1 VRAPVV
7 GFIRFMADF
16 LSEAYDLAFAGPV
29 VLALGG
35 NAVVRPGQRGDI
47 YEQFAATRESVEPL
61 VPLIRDGAAL
71 VITHGNGPQVGDL
84 LIMAES
90 ARERVPEIPL
100 GVLVADTQ
108 GQMGYMIQQTLRNR
122 LALEGIERNVVTV
135 VTQVLVDK
143 DDPKLTEYTK
153 PVGPFMDE
161 SVAKLRMAQSELR
174 MVEDSGRGWRRV
186 VPSPEP
192 TAIVEMDTIKGLVDA
207 GVIIVTA
214 GGGGIPVYY
223 EEDGRLEGIDAVVD
237 KDRASAVLAR
247 GLGAPLF
254 VLATSVDKVYL
265 DFNKPEQRPLDLVT
279 LEDAR
284 LYYAEGHF
292 AAGSMG
298 PKVESIISFLEDGG
312 RRAVVTTPAGVLEAL
327 RGRTGTHF
335 TA

>member
-1 VRAPVV
+1 MINVS
-7 GFIRFMADF
+7 
-16 LSEAYDLAFAGPV
+16 SEAYELAFAGPV

-35 NAVVRPGQRGDI
+35 NAMVKPGQRGDV
-47 YEQFAATRESVEPL
+47 YEQFAATRKSVEPL

-90 ARERVPEIPL
+90 ARDRVPEIPL

-122 LALEGIERNVVTV
+122 LAREGIKRNVVTV

-153 PVGPFMDE
+153 PVGPSMDE
-161 SVAKLRMAQSELR
+161 TVAKLRMAQSEVR
-174 MVEDSGRGWRRV
+174 MVEDLGRGWRRA

-192 TAIVEMDTIKGLVDA
+192 TAIVEIDTIKNLVNA
-207 GVIIVTA
+207 GVIVITA
-214 GGGGIPVYY
+214 GGGGIPVYR
-223 EEDGRLEGIDAVVD
+223 EDDGRLEGIDAVVD
-237 KDRASAVLAR
+237 KDRASSVLAR
-247 GLGAPLF
+247 DLGAALF

-265 DFNKPEQRPLDLVT
+265 DFNTPEQRPLDLVT
-279 LEDAR
+279 LEEAHR
-284 LYYAEGHF
+284 YYAKGYF

-298 PKVESIISFLEDGG
+298 PKVESIISFLANGG
-312 RRAVVTTPAGVLEAL
+312 RRAVVTTPANVLEAL
-327 RGRTGTHF
+327 RGGTGTHF
-335 TA
+335 VP